1 MSMTF
6 SRWVYLVPLL
16 TVFAATVG
24 ARAQTGPQPRNQ
36 PAINAIMDAFQ
47 THAIV
52 GMLNNE
58 GADNHDL
65 AQQQDFYAALV
76 RDPRFARDVG
86 NVVVEFGAASAQG
99 IMDRY
104 VNGQNVPYT
113 ELRKVWTDTVG
124 WSPPP
129 VNLGYVNLFAQVRAT
144 NLALPPAQRIHVWL
158 GEPDIDWSKVRSPE
172 DLRAPGG
179 TMLQMRDESA
189 AGIIEREV
197 LAKGHKALVIY
208 GGFHFLTD
216 PVLLGGRTTMAMLIE
231 QKHPGAIFRVE
242 TYTGIGKD
250 TCTAE
255 FEKRMKNVTGP
266 VLLAPLHGTTLDELA
281 FSERC
286 FVGQF
291 RFPPTMPA
299 AQQAEMIDHA
309 KHWQSDAML
318 YLGPV
323 ASLTGS
329 PFLPDIYMDG
339 DYLNEV
345 MRRQQLGGRKIT
357 PSDLQI
363 TVDKNPAA
371 PGPFKR

>member
-1 MSMTF
+1 MNCKFLFAVIAM
-6 SRWVYLVPLL
+6 LVCIGD
-16 TVFAATVG
+16 ASS
-24 ARAQTGPQPRNQ
+24 QTL
-36 PAINAIMDAFQ
+36 PAPKVRPAVDAIMDAFQ

-52 GMLNNE
+52 GMHNNE

-65 AQQQDFYAALV
+65 AQQHDFYAALV

-104 VNGQNVPYT
+104 VNGENVPYT
-113 ELRKVWTDTVG
+113 ELRKVWTDTLG

-158 GEPDIDWSKVRSPE
+158 GEPAIDWSKVRSL
-172 DLRAPGG
+172 DDLNALRAPGG
-179 TMLQMRDESA
+179 TMMQLRDESA

-216 PVLLGGRTTMAMLIE
+216 PVLTGGRTTMATLIE
-231 QKHPGAIFRVE
+231 KKYPAAIYHVE

-250 TCTAE
+250 ACNAE
-255 FEKRMKNVTGP
+255 FEKTMKDAKAP
-266 VLLAPLHGTTLDELA
+266 VLLAPLSGTTLDALS
-281 FSERC
+281 FSARC
-286 FVGQF
+286 FAGQF
-291 RFPPTMPA
+291 SFPPTMPA

-309 KHWQSDAML
+309 KRWQSDAML

-345 MRRQQLGGRKIT
+345 MRRQQLGGRKVT
-357 PSDLQI
+357 PSDLGI
-363 TVDKNPAA
+363 TVEKNPATPA
-371 PGPFKR
+371 PFKP